1 MNKNALKETVAIAV
15 RVEYRSDSDELYVV
29 FEIVNED
36 LKKKIKQ
43 DWTQDIDFKLI
54 DKNLIIDK

>member
-1 MNKNALKETVAIAV
+1 MNKNALKETVAVAV

-54 DKNLIIDK
+54 DKNLIEEK

>member
-1 MNKNALKETVAIAV
+1 MNKNALKETVAVAV